1 MCSLWDL
8 SSRTRDQICAT
19 CSGRVESQ
27 PLDHQGSPQRG
38 FFGNKHW
45 QLHPRAT
52 THGRHDLWQVSSTLI
67 CSCAKPRWVINP
79 TYHIG
84 GWELELALSRVSWF
98 KEWPRGNE
106 QRSSSNDKYQPRAP
120 GFMKLLYF
128 LSEARQLTFIGTSF
142 PEIGRSRC
150 LCIHLF
156 FSQVC
161 RDKNKISF
169 QKGSTPS
176 LFLVKS
182 SKSKPENRRTQNN
195 RVCKL

>member
-84 GWELELALSRVSWF
+84 GWELEFILSRVSWF
-98 KEWPRGNE
+98 KEWLRGNRE
-106 QRSSSNDKYQPRAP
+106 VPPMTSTSLELQDLWSC
-120 GFMKLLYF
+120 FIFF
-128 LSEARQLTFIGTSF
+128 LKQGQLTFIGTSF

-150 LCIHLF
+150 LCIHFF